1 MKNIMLRR
9 KELST
14 LPVILCLALG
24 LLLSV
29 HTAAFAG
36 DDPSIKGELRENIK
50 ASMGSYIERNTIN
63 GVYEYFDPVT
73 GKLISLKLDYLHDG
87 IVRNGDFFVSCADM
101 IDQSNGK
108 VVDMDFFVKEDA
120 GKLITTQAIV
130 HKADGKKRK
139 YHLEKAKKKH

>member
-1 MKNIMLRR
+1 MYRQSVL
-9 KELST
+9 
-14 LPVILCLALG
+14 VLA
-24 LLLSV
+24 V
-29 HTAAFAG
+29 MVFTTTAAFAG

-63 GVYEYFDPVT
+63 GVYDYFDPVT
-73 GKLISLKLDYLHDG
+73 GKVVSLKLDYLHDG
-87 IVRNGDFFVSCADM
+87 IVKNGDFFVSCADM

-108 VVDMDFFVKEDA
+108 VVDMDFFVREDD

>member
-1 MKNIMLRR
+1 MIRMYRQSVL
-9 KELST
+9 
-14 LPVILCLALG
+14 VLA
-24 LLLSV
+24 V
-29 HTAAFAG
+29 MVFTATAAFAG

-63 GVYEYFDPVT
+63 GVYDYFDPVT
-73 GKLISLKLDYLHDG
+73 GKVVSLKLDYLHDG
-87 IVRNGDFFVSCADM
+87 IVKNGDFFVSCADM

-108 VVDMDFFVKEDA
+108 VVDMDFFVREDD

>member
-1 MKNIMLRR
+1 
-9 KELST
+9 
-14 LPVILCLALG
+14 
-24 LLLSV
+24 
-29 HTAAFAG
+29 
-36 DDPSIKGELRENIK
+36 
-50 ASMGSYIERNTIN
+50 
-63 GVYEYFDPVT
+63 
-73 GKLISLKLDYLHDG
+73 
-87 IVRNGDFFVSCADM
+87 M

>member
-1 MKNIMLRR
+1 MIRMYRQSVL
-9 KELST
+9 
-14 LPVILCLALG
+14 VLA
-24 LLLSV
+24 V
-29 HTAAFAG
+29 MVFTTTAAFAG

-63 GVYEYFDPVT
+63 GVYDYFDPVT
-73 GKLISLKLDYLHDG
+73 GKVVSLKLDYLHDG

-108 VVDMDFFVKEDA
+108 VVDMDFFVREDD

>member
-1 MKNIMLRR
+1 MIIMYRQSVL
-9 KELST
+9 
-14 LPVILCLALG
+14 VLA
-24 LLLSV
+24 V
-29 HTAAFAG
+29 MVFTTTAAFAG

-63 GVYEYFDPVT
+63 GVYDYFDPVT
-73 GKLISLKLDYLHDG
+73 GKVVSLKLDYLHDG
-87 IVRNGDFFVSCADM
+87 IVKNGDFFVSCADM

-108 VVDMDFFVKEDA
+108 VVDMDFFVREDD

>member
-1 MKNIMLRR
+1 MKNML
-9 KELST
+9 KKIGLST
-14 LPVILCLALG
+14 VPVTLLLALG

-29 HTAAFAG
+29 QTTAFAG

-63 GVYEYFDPVT
+63 GVYDYFDPVT
-73 GKLISLKLDYLHDG
+73 GKVVSLKLDYLHDG
-87 IVRNGDFFVSCADM
+87 IVKNGDFFVSCADM

-108 VVDMDFFVKEDA
+108 VVDMDFFVREDD

>member
-1 MKNIMLRR
+1 MYRQSVL
-9 KELST
+9 
-14 LPVILCLALG
+14 VLA
-24 LLLSV
+24 V
-29 HTAAFAG
+29 MVFTTTAAFAG

-63 GVYEYFDPVT
+63 GVYDYFDPVT
-73 GKLISLKLDYLHDG
+73 GKVVSLKLDYLHDG
-87 IVRNGDFFVSCADM
+87 IVKNGDFFVSCADM

-108 VVDMDFFVKEDA
+108 VVDMDFFVREDD

-139 YHLEKAKKKH
+139 YHLEKVKAKH

>member
-1 MKNIMLRR
+1 MIRMYRQSVL
-9 KELST
+9 
-14 LPVILCLALG
+14 VLA
-24 LLLSV
+24 V
-29 HTAAFAG
+29 MVFTTTAAFAG

-63 GVYEYFDPVT
+63 GVYDYFDPVT
-73 GKLISLKLDYLHDG
+73 GKVVSLKLDYLHDG
-87 IVRNGDFFVSCADM
+87 IVKNGDFFVSCADM

-108 VVDMDFFVKEDA
+108 VVDMDFFVREDD